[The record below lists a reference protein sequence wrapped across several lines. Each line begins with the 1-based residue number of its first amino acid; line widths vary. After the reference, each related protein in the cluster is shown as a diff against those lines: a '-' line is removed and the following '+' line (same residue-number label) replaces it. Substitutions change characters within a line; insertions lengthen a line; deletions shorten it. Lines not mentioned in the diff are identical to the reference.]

1 MDAETLHSLSMIMA
15 TIGIGLLAWPMIM
28 RMRRMEQPGP
38 ADEFMKMRSKAWIA
52 GFVLTVGAIF
62 LQRMATGGG

>member
-28 RMRRMEQPGP
+28 RMRRMEEPGS
-38 ADEFMKMRSKAWIA
+38 AQERWNLRSKAWIA

-62 LQRMATGGG
+62 VQRMAGGGG